1 MEKLRRVDDAGD
13 NRWAE
18 LQERFVS
25 EARDKEADVLFL
37 GDDHIALLE
46 QSIMYRENLAPLH
59 CLCFGAFGDKIS
71 NLSWRLENNILEG
84 LNPKVIVVS
93 IGNSDFDLTEEQML
107 EALKSVA
114 GTIRKQKPS
123 AKLYFMK
130 LLPSGRRPN
139 KRRELVNRINESLE
153 NVLKGV
159 ADVIDVEPSIQGTN
173 GQIESH
179 YMFDYVHLTQE
190 GYRKI
195 YEPVLVAINAALNPD
210 P

>member
-37 GDDHIALLE
+37 GDDHIAFLE

-84 LNPKVIVVS
+84 LNPK
-93 IGNSDFDLTEEQML
+93 EQML

-114 GTIRKQKPS
+114 GAIRKQKPS

-153 NVLKGV
+153 NVLKG
-159 ADVIDVEPSIQGTN
+159 TN

-195 YEPVLVAINAALNPD
+195 YEPVLVAVNAALNPD

>member
-37 GDDHIALLE
+37 GDDHIAFLE

-93 IGNSDFDLTEEQML
+93 IGNSDFDLTKEQML

-114 GTIRKQKPS
+114 GAIRKQKPS

-153 NVLKGV
+153 NVLKG
-159 ADVIDVEPSIQGTN
+159 TN

-195 YEPVLVAINAALNPD
+195 YEPVLVAVNAALNPD

>member
-71 NLSWRLENNILEG
+71 NLLWRLENNILEG

-153 NVLKGV
+153 NVLKG
-159 ADVIDVEPSIQGTN
+159 TN

-195 YEPVLVAINAALNPD
+195 YEPVLVAVNAALNPD